1 MIYSFF
7 LVGNKID
14 RIDREVNYEEVMNFA
29 KENNMKYF
37 ESSAKKDMELMNY
50 LMKCIK
56 IFMNYIKKTTKILI

>member
-1 MIYSFF
+1 MIYSFY

-56 IFMNYIKKTTKILI
+56 IFMNYIKKIIKI